1 LNLVIKKQGDI
12 TWLVREFKREN
23 MSVSLESVGAET
35 IVRLNEDIRWRLLTI
50 NHKRNGEHL
59 VLQLKLDG

>member
-1 LNLVIKKQGDI
+1 
-12 TWLVREFKREN
+12 